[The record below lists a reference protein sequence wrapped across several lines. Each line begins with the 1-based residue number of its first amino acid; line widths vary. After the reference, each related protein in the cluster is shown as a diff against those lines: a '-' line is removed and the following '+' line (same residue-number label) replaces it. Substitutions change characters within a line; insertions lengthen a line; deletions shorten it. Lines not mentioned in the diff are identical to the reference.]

1 MFRAFDEALAEAVD
15 TVADDIEAA
24 AAKVRKKGFV
34 AAISDDINES
44 FGGAI
49 EVVSE
54 ELGVVAKSVGEKG
67 IIQSIG
73 EDLAGVA
80 DHIFGATPQRRR
92 PKKERRSKDDLE
104 GTQDYI
110 SAQRELAE
118 ASAAAE
124 ASAKAAMKAVASPE
138 KSKSAAA
145 RRKAASTPQKSP
157 QAPAPLIDLMNQ
169 PDPPLV
175 QQMAP
180 EAQPPQHV
188 SPTCA
193 WPPQLQAA
201 GHDLGRG
208 VSVGSPSAGPSPPDV
223 LLSPA
228 CVQVCGST
236 HCTVGT
242 TTTRASKPVVSPI
255 IHSLDEEFGAFVGS
269 APAPAAMPVSPPRA
283 APPQSRPVAPVLT
296 TPTGGM
302 KLYDLMS
309 KDAKQLGQCITASDI
324 VGEAALQKP
333 EGKKKSNEN
342 VVELEHS
349 DPFAECRWVQ

>member
-15 TVADDIEAA
+15 IVADDFEAA
-24 AAKVRKKGFV
+24 AAKVRTKGFV

-73 EDLAGVA
+73 DDLAGVA

-118 ASAAAE
+118 AAAAAE

-145 RRKAASTPQKSP
+145 RRKAAPTPQKSP

-175 QQMAP
+175 QQTAP
-180 EAQPPQHV
+180 EAQPPQRL

-193 WPPQLQAA
+193 WPPQVGAA
-201 GHDLGRG
+201 GYDLGRG
-208 VSVGSPSAGPSPPDV
+208 ASVGSPSAGPSPPDV
-223 LLSPA
+223 LLLSPA
-228 CVQVCGST
+228 ALQVCGST
-236 HCTVGT
+236 YCTVGT
-242 TTTRASKPVVSPI
+242 TTTRASKPVAPI

-296 TPTGGM
+296 TPTGGI

-309 KDAKQLGQCITASDI
+309 KDAKQLGRCITASDI
-324 VGEAALQKP
+324 VGEAALQNP
-333 EGKKKSNEN
+333 EGKQKSNEN